1 MTTLYWVLI
10 MFIRRRKKTKRL
22 GLSCAML
29 SSSFAS
35 LQAKV
40 GYASQWFI
48 YFFGRVM
55 LPCCA
60 GYVTL
65 LCRLCHPV
73 VQAMLPGCAGYVTGL
88 CMLCYQVVQAMLL
101 GGWVES

>member
-1 MTTLYWVLI
+1 MLN
-10 MFIRRRKKTKRL
+10 KL
-22 GLSCAML
+22 GLGCAKL

-40 GYASQWFI
+40 SYASQMFN
-48 YFFGRVM
+48 YFFGWVM

-65 LCRLCHPV
+65 LCRLCYQV
-73 VQAMLPGCAGYVTGL
+73 VQAMLPG
-88 CMLCYQVVQAMLL
+88 
-101 GGWVES
+101 GWVEN